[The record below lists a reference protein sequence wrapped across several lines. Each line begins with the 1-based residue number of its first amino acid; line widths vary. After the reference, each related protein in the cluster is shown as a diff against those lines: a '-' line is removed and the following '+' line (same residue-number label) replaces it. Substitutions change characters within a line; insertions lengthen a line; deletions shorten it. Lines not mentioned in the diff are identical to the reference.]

1 MRYESRH
8 LFFAVVLNTVTPTIH
23 KSKISRRGSLRA
35 VRFSS
40 PPCALPRLYK
50 GFRVFNPL
58 LIASL
63 NGGARGARFGF
74 LKRVPPSRPPRSLF
88 CNGASS
94 PPANARKTAFKK
106 ILLFLIPAPSF
117 AEETGVCFQAHVPR
131 KQKVRAALRTKHLEP
146 KGMARGENT
155 VTARERGV
163 G

>member
-1 MRYESRH
+1 MVEHDTFNVGVAGPIPASPTTRRSKRSRH
-8 LFFAVVLNTVTPTIH
+8 DSLSCLSYSRPTA
-23 KSKISRRGSLRA
+23 RA
-35 VRFSS
+35 R
-40 PPCALPRLYK
+40 PRLQGIAFIPAASCILSSAGALR
-50 GFRVFNPL
+50 GFSCGFEARHPH
-58 LIASL
+58 ASL
-63 NGGARGARFGF
+63 SVSLLQRG
-74 LKRVPPSRPPRSLF
+74 LV
-88 CNGASS
+88 

>member
-1 MRYESRH
+1 MLGSR
-8 LFFAVVLNTVTPTIH
+8 
-23 KSKISRRGSLRA
+23 
-35 VRFSS
+35 VRS
-40 PPCALPRLYK
+40 PPVRPLEEANDQGTTLCRAFRIRAPQLAQGRVYK
-50 GFRVFNPL
+50 GLRSFPQLHASSL
-58 LIASL
+58 LRGLCGGFSCGFEARPPHASL
-63 NGGARGARFGF
+63 SVSLLQRG
-74 LKRVPPSRPPRSLF
+74 LV
-88 CNGASS
+88 